1 MYASIREKTQKKEAG
16 IGLSYVKVLVELQG
30 GKIEAYNN
38 EKTGATF
45 CFELPE
51 REDKKNPS
59 EQSVNISLND
69 VLRFSDRERQEQKPS
84 QEEEN
89 FDTRNYSILIVEDN
103 IELSNF
109 LKEALKEHFQKVY
122 TANNGEDAFN
132 IATQKLPDI
141 IVSDIMMQQGDG
153 LELCQQIK
161 RQEKTCFIPVVL
173 LTART
178 DMESTASGYKS
189 GADIYLTKPFEV
201 DELIVI
207 VRNLLKN
214 RKILQKHYRNYVSSI
229 SSYPNIEEEP
239 SNADER
245 FLFKLNN
252 IIIENLS
259 NNQLDVDFIADK
271 MGMSRTT
278 LYNRVKAVNYVGIND
293 CINNFRIEKALQ
305 MLRETDCNMLEISE
319 AVGFSSQRYFSTFF
333 KKMVGCTPSKYREE
347 NQKQELEAGS

>member
-1 MYASIREKTQKKEAG
+1 M
-16 IGLSYVKVLVELQG
+16 
-30 GKIEAYNN
+30 
-38 EKTGATF
+38 
-45 CFELPE
+45 
-51 REDKKNPS
+51 
-59 EQSVNISLND
+59 
-69 VLRFSDRERQEQKPS
+69 
-84 QEEEN
+84 
-89 FDTRNYSILIVEDN
+89 
-103 IELSNF
+103 
-109 LKEALKEHFQKVY
+109 
-122 TANNGEDAFN
+122 
-132 IATQKLPDI
+132 
-141 IVSDIMMQQGDG
+141 
-153 LELCQQIK
+153 
-161 RQEKTCFIPVVL
+161 
-173 LTART
+173 
-178 DMESTASGYKS
+178 
-189 GADIYLTKPFEV
+189 
-201 DELIVI
+201 
-207 VRNLLKN
+207 
-214 RKILQKHYRNYVSSI
+214 SSI

-347 NQKQELEAGS
+347 NQGDELINRIGQLG

>member
-1 MYASIREKTQKKEAG
+1 M
-16 IGLSYVKVLVELQG
+16 
-30 GKIEAYNN
+30 
-38 EKTGATF
+38 
-45 CFELPE
+45 
-51 REDKKNPS
+51 
-59 EQSVNISLND
+59 
-69 VLRFSDRERQEQKPS
+69 
-84 QEEEN
+84 
-89 FDTRNYSILIVEDN
+89 EDN